1 MSESQMS
8 DADDALRSLRERLAG
23 SGDDRL
29 GKALS
34 ELLENPL
41 FTGAVTCAFDAREL
55 AVHAQEMAMAVLNI
69 PSAADIE
76 RLTRRLRAM
85 SQRLEGVEDAL
96 FRMEGVL
103 AGGGVEARLA
113 AIEDRLAV
121 LLDRLAPAPP
131 SSSSAPRAAVRP
143 AADRASRQAPTEPA
157 DPTES
162 PGESP
167 AAGSGDERR
176 TAKPPGRS
184 PRTARGAKAKGG

>member
-1 MSESQMS
+1 MS

-23 SGDDRL
+23 SGEDRL

-103 AGGGVEARLA
+103 AGGGVDARLA
-113 AIEDRLAV
+113 AIEDRLAA
-121 LLDRLAPAPP
+121 LLDRLAVGPAPP
-131 SSSSAPRAAVRP
+131 PTPQARSSPGARGSVRAAATQPSQQAPAEPASKPPPVGPGDKPDTGQPPGRAPRA
-143 AADRASRQAPTEPA
+143 
-157 DPTES
+157 
-162 PGESP
+162 
-167 AAGSGDERR
+167 
-176 TAKPPGRS
+176 
-184 PRTARGAKAKGG
+184 ARGAKAKGD